1 MVEPI
6 LYEYMREMLQQTT
19 QQHLRYLYNDIN
31 WNARMIGIVGARGV
45 GKSTMVL
52 QHIKK
57 YHNPGKALYVAAD
70 NIYFNTHT
78 LLSLADDFQKDG
90 GELLVID
97 EIHKYKQWSK
107 ELKTIYDVH
116 PKLKIIFTGS
126 SILDIKRGEA
136 DLSRRTLMYDMQG
149 LSFREYLLIIH
160 GIKSPVYSLDDIV
173 NHRVELPGIE
183 HPLPYFRKYLEH
195 GYYPFCNEPGFFKRL
210 DQVVQQTIDTD
221 IAQYANI
228 KPATARRL
236 KQLLGVISRLAPF
249 KPSFDSLAQ
258 EVGVSKNNVPD
269 YLVYLQ
275 QAGMIDLLR
284 DDTVGLRAL
293 AKIEKVYIDNPSLM
307 TVLARNNP
315 DLGNLRETF
324 FLSQM
329 RVRNVVMASRE
340 SDFCIA
346 PYTFEVGG
354 KRKGKRQ
361 IENVS
366 NGIVVRDDIEFGG
379 GIIVPLWHFGL
390 NY

>member
-183 HPLPYFRKYLEH
+183 HPLP
-195 GYYPFCNEPGFFKRL
+195 
-210 DQVVQQTIDTD
+210 
-221 IAQYANI
+221 
-228 KPATARRL
+228 
-236 KQLLGVISRLAPF
+236 
-249 KPSFDSLAQ
+249 
-258 EVGVSKNNVPD
+258 
-269 YLVYLQ
+269 
-275 QAGMIDLLR
+275 
-284 DDTVGLRAL
+284 
-293 AKIEKVYIDNPSLM
+293 
-307 TVLARNNP
+307 
-315 DLGNLRETF
+315 
-324 FLSQM
+324 
-329 RVRNVVMASRE
+329 
-340 SDFCIA
+340 
-346 PYTFEVGG
+346 
-354 KRKGKRQ
+354 
-361 IENVS
+361 
-366 NGIVVRDDIEFGG
+366 
-379 GIIVPLWHFGL
+379 
-390 NY
+390 